1 MFTEQIRSTLN
12 GWSKFSGIAL
22 SCEGCDQVQS
32 SKKMQQLYMYIF
44 IDIFHL
50 QQWFWYQNMGD
61 SIHAE
66 HNSKIPCNCNL
77 FL

>member
-1 MFTEQIRSTLN
+1 
-12 GWSKFSGIAL
+12 
-22 SCEGCDQVQS
+22 
-32 SKKMQQLYMYIF
+32 
-44 IDIFHL
+44 
-50 QQWFWYQNMGD
+50 MGD